1 MADSTAIAWQDVI
14 RSKHSAFASRR
25 CELVPR
31 VDSERSFRPVFEA
44 LCRREYEYNH
54 SRLLASLSF
63 AYINAFAK
71 AVDAVFR
78 HDGPS
83 TLGHLVF
90 GGCFAVVQCG
100 CEARMPISEV
110 VSILYTLNIA
120 VPSLALNIPRFPRD
134 PAVQA
139 PLRSLFSTYIDML
152 LVTIDCFTAE
162 RSRASPSYQDVLTSK
177 LQEAAQEFQEQKNAY
192 EDALDRAQRNEARAL
207 STSSY
212 ASIGSVSGF
221 HLNPT
226 GSQPQFI
233 TKRSLGKGFYG
244 MVHEVHES
252 STGRVYARKQIYLGH
267 RGSDTALAL
276 MHVVTRECDTMERLS
291 HPHIIK
297 MCFSFQEDDHYY
309 IYMQPVADQDLR
321 TYLGACVKHGYPE
334 SALRSIFQW
343 FGCLLKALSFA
354 HGRDIVH
361 YDIKPANILV
371 KAEGER
377 LQIYLADFG
386 MAKDFSEHSTGM
398 TGRDNVRGT
407 PIYRAPEVKPHAYH
421 GPMSD
426 IFSLGCVFSE
436 MLTVCCQRSLEEYEN
451 YRYTPR
457 DDSIAFRANLPR
469 VQDWLGELEGAHEG
483 AAFETTIHLTGR
495 MIKEDPDRRR
505 SAPDAVNL
513 LKGTSGFR
521 NLFCLECLSQG

>member
-25 CELVPR
+25 FELVPR

-78 HDGPS
+78 HDGPA

-120 VPSLALNIPRFPRD
+120 VPSLAPNIPRFPRD

-139 PLRSLFSTYIDML
+139 PLRSLFSTYIDVL

-162 RSRASPSYQDVLTSK
+162 RSRASPSYQDVLSSK
-177 LQEAAQEFQEQKNAY
+177 LQEAVVEFQEQKNAY

-233 TKRSLGKGFYG
+233 TKRSLGKGFHG

-276 MHVVTRECDTMERLS
+276 MHV
-291 HPHIIK
+291 
-297 MCFSFQEDDHYY
+297 
-309 IYMQPVADQDLR
+309 PVADQDLR

-361 YDIKPANILV
+361 YDVKPANILV

-521 NLFCLECLSQG
+521 KLFCLECLSQG

>member
-1 MADSTAIAWQDVI
+1 
-14 RSKHSAFASRR
+14 
-25 CELVPR
+25 
-31 VDSERSFRPVFEA
+31 
-44 LCRREYEYNH
+44 
-54 SRLLASLSF
+54 
-63 AYINAFAK
+63 
-71 AVDAVFR
+71 
-78 HDGPS
+78 
-83 TLGHLVF
+83 
-90 GGCFAVVQCG
+90 
-100 CEARMPISEV
+100 
-110 VSILYTLNIA
+110 
-120 VPSLALNIPRFPRD
+120 
-134 PAVQA
+134 
-139 PLRSLFSTYIDML
+139 
-152 LVTIDCFTAE
+152 
-162 RSRASPSYQDVLTSK
+162 
-177 LQEAAQEFQEQKNAY
+177 
-192 EDALDRAQRNEARAL
+192 
-207 STSSY
+207 
-212 ASIGSVSGF
+212 
-221 HLNPT
+221 
-226 GSQPQFI
+226 
-233 TKRSLGKGFYG
+233 

-267 RGSDTALAL
+267 WGSDTALAL

-309 IYMQPVADQDLR
+309 LYMQPVADQDLR

-334 SALRSIFQW
+334 SALRSILQW

-361 YDIKPANILV
+361 YDVKPANILV
-371 KAEGER
+371 KAKGER

-407 PIYRAPEVKPHAYH
+407 PIYRAPEVKPHAYS

-436 MLTVCCQRSLEEYEN
+436 MLTVCCQRSLEGYEN